1 MAKSTWIRCP
11 GIFLSRNVHNTSSIV
26 NMYCTSMFWYLFK
39 LFYEGYN
46 PLLDAVLLQFQSTDH
61 WASRSHACVWIMC
74 SGKKRGDW
82 ACIYAET
89 WVQNPPSG
97 CEWGQ
102 VQILGDFGNI
112 DMPFIAQQL
121 SQRDSIRDVFFKK
134 KIAVNN
140 QRLVASSEVI
150 ALVSM

>member
-1 MAKSTWIRCP
+1 M
-11 GIFLSRNVHNTSSIV
+11 
-26 NMYCTSMFWYLFK
+26 
-39 LFYEGYN
+39 
-46 PLLDAVLLQFQSTDH
+46 
-61 WASRSHACVWIMC
+61 
-74 SGKKRGDW
+74 
-82 ACIYAET
+82 
-89 WVQNPPSG
+89 
-97 CEWGQ
+97 
-102 VQILGDFGNI
+102 QILGDFGNI